1 VIDTRIP
8 PELDGVR
15 ADKAIA
21 SLAGVSRS
29 VSRGWCDQGEA
40 LIDGAAVSPSTSVSE
55 GQLLTHPEPVEEPP
69 LAPDDTVRFR
79 VVYEDAHVAI
89 VEKPAGIVVH
99 PGAGRMD
106 GTLAAGLL
114 SRWPEIEGVGQ
125 KGRWGLVHRLDRETS
140 GLLAVALTRVAYDG
154 LTTAMEQR
162 QVERIYLAGVQGKM
176 PAETGTVDAPIRRD
190 PQRPTRMSV
199 HQAGR
204 PARTHYRRIRGVGSA
219 DDLLEVTLETGRT
232 HQIRVHLSRIG
243 HPVIGDRLYGWR
255 GTGWQSRI
263 WLHAHRLSFDHPVS
277 GALISGES
285 ALPPELAETL
295 PADAS
300 RTETPYI

>member
-1 VIDTRIP
+1 MIDTRIP

-29 VSRGWCDQGEA
+29 VSRSWCDQGEA

-55 GQLLTHPEPVEEPP
+55 GQLLTHPQPVEEPP

-154 LTTAMEQR
+154 LTAAMAQR

-204 PARTHYRRIRGVGSA
+204 PARTHYRRIRGVSSA

-277 GALISGES
+277 GALISEES
-285 ALPPELAETL
+285 TLPPELAETL
-295 PADAS
+295 SADAG
-300 RTETPYI
+300 RPETQ